1 MHAADV
7 STQTRSFDVAVEW
20 TWLLFEEFFNQGDL
34 EKHQH
39 LPVSFLCDRTTT
51 NITKSQP
58 GFLNFIVIPLFTV
71 ISEVTPNMKE
81 LENNA
86 RSNMV
91 SWENYEE
98 TEEQKKIYKLRDEE
112 AFKKRWGKIQV
123 ADIQDEEDCTTTPVE
138 LPNIDI

>member
-1 MHAADV
+1 M
-7 STQTRSFDVAVEW
+7 
-20 TWLLFEEFFNQGDL
+20 
-34 EKHQH
+34 
-39 LPVSFLCDRTTT
+39 SFLCDRTTT